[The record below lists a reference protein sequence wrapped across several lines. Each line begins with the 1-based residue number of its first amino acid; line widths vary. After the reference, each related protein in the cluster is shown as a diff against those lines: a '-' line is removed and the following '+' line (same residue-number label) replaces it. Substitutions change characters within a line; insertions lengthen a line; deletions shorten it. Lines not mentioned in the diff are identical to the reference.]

1 MCMVIKVHN
10 PRAVYYIVESE
21 RKSNKSHKS
30 KSLLGYWKICKCLLS
45 LNELENFNPDKMYN
59 CNEIKV

>member
-1 MCMVIKVHN
+1 MCMVIKVHQ
-10 PRAVYYIVESE
+10 PRAVYYIVERE

-30 KSLLGYWKICKCLLS
+30 KSLGLLENKF
-45 LNELENFNPDKMYN
+45 LLIINELENFNPDKKYK